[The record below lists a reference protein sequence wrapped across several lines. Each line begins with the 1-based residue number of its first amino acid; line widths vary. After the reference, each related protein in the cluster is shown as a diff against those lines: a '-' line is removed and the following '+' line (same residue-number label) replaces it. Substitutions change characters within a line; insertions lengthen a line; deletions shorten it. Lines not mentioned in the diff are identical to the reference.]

1 MNMQDHP
8 EEASRNWLS
17 AVVFI
22 AFGGLLF
29 VVGRRHAEG
38 IACVAIGGVSMLDNI
53 LIMRA
58 IRRRQRHAITI
69 TLYLLIFCVYMALS
83 VHH

>member
-1 MNMQDHP
+1 
-8 EEASRNWLS
+8 
-17 AVVFI
+17 
-22 AFGGLLF
+22 
-29 VVGRRHAEG
+29 
-38 IACVAIGGVSMLDNI
+38 MLDNI